1 MKIHCLIV
9 DDEPLAID
17 VLVNHISNIPGMEIV
32 GTCQNAFEAME
43 VLKKQKQVD
52 LMFLD
57 VRMPKLMGHEFYRTL
72 RNPPKVIFTTAHKE
86 FAVDAFDL
94 EAVDYLLKPVTM
106 ERLIKAVNRISIA
119 PIQVNTEENHLLET
133 EGFLYFR
140 SERKM
145 IKVNYSDILY
155 IESMKDYIRVVR
167 VNDKPILVKQS
178 ITSVEDSLPAHL
190 FIRIHRSYIISLQKI
205 TAFTN
210 HDVEI
215 GGKEIPIGRLYSHQL
230 EKLAGNSG

>member
-17 VLVNHISNIPGMEIV
+17 VLVNHISNIPGLEIV
-32 GTCQNAFEAME
+32 GTCANAFEAME
-43 VLKKQKQVD
+43 ILKLKQVD

-72 RNPPKVIFTTAHKE
+72 RNPPRVIFTTAHKE

-94 EAVDYLLKPVTM
+94 EAVDYLMKPITM
-106 ERLIKAVNRISIA
+106 ERLIKAVNRISLA
-119 PIQVNTEENHLLET
+119 PIPVSSEDNNLLEP

-167 VNDKPILVKQS
+167 ANEKPILVKQS
-178 ITSVEDSLPAHL
+178 ITSIEDSLPAHL
-190 FIRIHRSYIISLQKI
+190 FIRIHRSYIISIQKI

-230 EKLAGNSG
+230 EKLVTNKG

>member
-1 MKIHCLIV
+1 MRIHCLIV

-17 VLVNHISNIPGMEIV
+17 VLVNHISNIPGLEVV

-43 VLKKQKQVD
+43 LLKQKPVD

-106 ERLIKAVNRISIA
+106 ERLIKAVNRISVA

>member
-17 VLVNHISNIPGMEIV
+17 VLVNHISNIPGLEIV

-43 VLKKQKQVD
+43 ILKQRQVD

-94 EAVDYLLKPVTM
+94 EAVDYLMKPITM
-106 ERLIKAVNRISIA
+106 ERLIKAVNRISLA
-119 PIQVNTEENHLLET
+119 PIPVSPEENHLLET

-145 IKVNYSDILY
+145 IKVNYNDILY

>member
-1 MKIHCLIV
+1 MKIRCLII
-9 DDEPLAID
+9 DDEPLAVE
-17 VLVNHISNIPGMEIV
+17 VLVNHISNIPGLEIV
-32 GTCQNAFEAME
+32 GTCANAFEAME
-43 VLKKQKQVD
+43 ILKHKQVD

-94 EAVDYLLKPVTM
+94 EAVDYLMKPITM
-106 ERLIKAVNRISIA
+106 ERLIKAVNRISHA
-119 PIQVNTEENHLLET
+119 PIPVNPEENHLLET

-167 VNDKPILVKQS
+167 ANDKPILVKQS
-178 ITSVEDSLPAHL
+178 ITSVEDNLPAHL
-190 FIRIHRSYIISLQKI
+190 FMRIHRSFIVSIQKI

>member
-1 MKIHCLIV
+1 MKLQCMIV

-17 VLVNHISNIPGMEIV
+17 VLVSHISNIPGLEIA
-32 GTCQNAFEAME
+32 GTCKNAFEAME
-43 VLKKQKQVD
+43 VLKQKQVD
-52 LMFLD
+52 LIFLD

-86 FAVDAFDL
+86 FAVDAFEL
-94 EAVDYLLKPVTM
+94 EAIDYLLKPVTM
-106 ERLIKAVNRISIA
+106 ERLIKAINRISVA

-145 IKVNYSDILY
+145 IKVNYNEILY
-155 IESMKDYIRVVR
+155 IESMKDYVRVVR
-167 VNDKPILVKQS
+167 ENDKPILVKQS
-178 ITSVEDSLPAHL
+178 ITSVEDSLPTHL
-190 FIRIHRSYIISLQKI
+190 FMRIHRSYIVSLQKI
-205 TAFTN
+205 KAFTN

-215 GGKEIPIGRLYSHQL
+215 GGREIPIGRLYSHQL
-230 EKLAGNSG
+230 EKLSSHRS

>member
-17 VLVNHISNIPGMEIV
+17 VLVSHISNIPGLEIA
-32 GTCQNAFEAME
+32 GTCSNAFEAME
-43 VLKKQKQVD
+43 KLKEKQVD

-94 EAVDYLLKPVTM
+94 EAVDYLLKPITM
-106 ERLIKAVNRISIA
+106 ERLIKAVNRISTA
-119 PIQVNTEENHLLET
+119 PLPVSTEENHLLET

-145 IKVNYSDILY
+145 IKVNYNEILY
-155 IESMKDYIRVVR
+155 IESMKDYVRVVR
-167 VNDKPILVKQS
+167 EKDKPILVKQS
-178 ITSVEDSLPAHL
+178 ISSVEDSLPAHL
-190 FIRIHRSYIISLQKI
+190 FMRIHRSYIVSLQKI
-205 TAFTN
+205 KAFTN

-230 EKLAGNSG
+230 EKLAEKRS

>member
-17 VLVNHISNIPGMEIV
+17 VLVSHISNIPGLEIV

-43 VLKKQKQVD
+43 ILKQKQVD
-52 LMFLD
+52 LLFLD

-94 EAVDYLLKPVTM
+94 EAVDYLMKPITM
-106 ERLIKAVNRISIA
+106 ERLIKAVNRISLA
-119 PIQVNTEENHLLET
+119 PIPVSSEENHLLET

-140 SERKM
+140 SDRKM
-145 IKVNYSDILY
+145 IKVNYNDILY

-230 EKLAGNSG
+230 EKLAGNGS

>member
-17 VLVNHISNIPGMEIV
+17 VLVNHISNIPGLEIV
-32 GTCQNAFEAME
+32 GSCSNAFEAME
-43 VLKKQKQVD
+43 ILKQKQVD

-94 EAVDYLLKPVTM
+94 EAVDYLMKPITM
-106 ERLIKAVNRISIA
+106 ERLIKAVNRISLA
-119 PIQVNTEENHLLET
+119 PIPVSPEENHLLET

-145 IKVNYSDILY
+145 NKVNYTDILY

-230 EKLAGNSG
+230 VKLAGNGG

>member
-1 MKIHCLIV
+1 MKIHCLII

-17 VLVNHISNIPGMEIV
+17 VLVNHISNISGLEIV

-43 VLKKQKQVD
+43 ILKQKQVD

-57 VRMPKLMGHEFYRTL
+57 VRMPKLMGHEFFRTL

-94 EAVDYLLKPVTM
+94 EAVDYLLKPITM
-106 ERLIKAVNRISIA
+106 ERLIKAVNRISLA
-119 PIQVNTEENHLLET
+119 PIPVSTEDNHLLET

-145 IKVNYSDILY
+145 IKVNYNDILY
-155 IESMKDYIRVVR
+155 VESMKDYIRVVR
-167 VNDKPILVKQS
+167 VNEKPILVKQS
-178 ITSVEDSLPAHL
+178 ISSVEDSLPAHL
-190 FIRIHRSYIISLQKI
+190 FIRIHR
-205 TAFTN
+205 
-210 HDVEI
+210 
-215 GGKEIPIGRLYSHQL
+215 
-230 EKLAGNSG
+230 

>member
-17 VLVNHISNIPGMEIV
+17 VLVSHINNIPGLEIV

-43 VLKKQKQVD
+43 LLKQKQVD
-52 LMFLD
+52 LIFLD

-94 EAVDYLLKPVTM
+94 EAVDYLMKPITM
-106 ERLIKAVNRISIA
+106 ERLIKAVNRISLA
-119 PIQVNTEENHLLET
+119 PIPVNSEENHLLET

-145 IKVNYSDILY
+145 IKVNYNDILY
-155 IESMKDYIRVVR
+155 IESMKDYVRVVR
-167 VNDKPILVKQS
+167 ENDKPILVKQS
-178 ITSVEDSLPAHL
+178 ISSVEESLPAHL
-190 FIRIHRSYIISLQKI
+190 FMRIHRSFIVSIQKI

-230 EKLAGNSG
+230 EKLASKSG